1 MLLLTLGASMMLMAG
16 CFVDVV
22 LAFQTPMGT
31 HQRHYYSRTPIFVQR
46 QHLPIIDGSY
56 QNQIPKKSTMIF
68 STPNESGDDEED
80 SNISG
85 GSSSSSRTAAVVEED
100 ESQPYPIDLPS
111 PLLLASSM
119 ILAIVGTGSVFD
131 LANES
136 PRFGAVPTVGI
147 AAVSLTLC
155 AGLFWASIL
164 KATAETEADDE
175 NYMRGN

>member
-1 MLLLTLGASMMLMAG
+1 MIMPNSKNWTADSKMTTMLLLTLGASMMLMAG

-68 STPNESGDDEED
+68 STPNESGDDED
-80 SNISG
+80 SNISDSSSI
-85 GSSSSSRTAAVVEED
+85 GSSSVAVVEED
-100 ESQPYPIDLPS
+100 ELQPYPIDLPS

-119 ILAIVGTGSVFD
+119 ILAIVGTGTFF
-131 LANES
+131 LI
-136 PRFGAVPTVGI
+136 R
-147 AAVSLTLC
+147 
-155 AGLFWASIL
+155 
-164 KATAETEADDE
+164 KKKKKK
-175 NYMRGN
+175 

>member
-1 MLLLTLGASMMLMAG
+1 MIMSNSKNRVTDSKMTTMLLLTLGASMMLMAG

-22 LAFQTPMGT
+22 HAFQTPMGT
-31 HQRHYYSRTPIFVQR
+31 LQHKRRYYSRTPIFVQR
-46 QHLPIIDGSY
+46 QQSLIMDGLLY
-56 QNQIPKKSTMIF
+56 QIPKKSTMIF

-119 ILAIVGTGSVFD
+119 ILAIVGTGTFF
-131 LANES
+131 LI
-136 PRFGAVPTVGI
+136 R
-147 AAVSLTLC
+147 
-155 AGLFWASIL
+155 
-164 KATAETEADDE
+164 KKKKKK
-175 NYMRGN
+175 